1 MFPQPGAKRTTKK
14 TLKEDK
20 FQVFSFAQC
29 LILKDIKKKSYISLK
44 EFEIKAFCV
53 CVCVCVCVCMWI
65 LSLEF
70 MHLSLKQTLN
80 TSDHRKKYKELEVSK
95 TALLFF
101 CE

>member
-44 EFEIKAFCV
+44 EFEIKAFFVSV
-53 CVCVCVCVCMWI
+53 CG
-65 LSLEF
+65 LSLSCIYLCIF
-70 MHLSLKQTLN
+70 L
-80 TSDHRKKYKELEVSK
+80 
-95 TALLFF
+95 
-101 CE
+101 